1 MVNNRQH
8 IELNGRTIIEK
19 LQILPPLRQSPVF
32 QNEACYLYFS
42 EGGSQI
48 TAPTE
53 QVQIRERESVESVL
67 LKCGTYFADLIE
79 NSQTGNCVVL
89 VVHFFPEILLQIF
102 HEEVNI
108 FQKNSIAKQYTYRIS
123 QKNVID
129 HYIQSLDFY
138 FENPKVASQGI
149 LYQKVKELV
158 LLLLQTEAAASILD
172 LYSHLFTPQ
181 KASISEVMATHLFS
195 NLTLGQLAALA
206 GQSLSTFKREFK
218 KHFGDSPANHIRN
231 KRMAKAADLLAYSS
245 YPISEISSQIGYEDS
260 SYFSRIFQQKFDALP
275 SDYRKSHRTKE
286 N

>member
-1 MVNNRQH
+1 MVKNRQH

-19 LQILPPLRQSPVF
+19 LQVLPPLRQSPVF

-53 QVQIRERESVESVL
+53 LVQIRERESVL

-79 NSQTGNCVVL
+79 NSQTGNCVVF
-89 VVHFFPEILLQIF
+89 VVHFFPEILQQIF
-102 HEEVNI
+102 HEEVNL
-108 FQKNSIAKQYTYRIS
+108 FHKNSTAKHYTYRIS

-129 HYIQSLDFY
+129 HYMQSLDFY
-138 FENPKVASQGI
+138 FENPKVASQEI
-149 LYQKVKELV
+149 LYLKVKELV

-195 NLTLGQLAALA
+195 NLTLEQLATLA